1 MAAPQVARIELS
13 AGGVIFRRLAGGT
26 LEVLLIRDAYGNWGW
41 PKGHVEADESPEIA
55 ALRECSEETGLTR
68 LRVQERLGTTDWYFR
83 AGGKLIHKL
92 CDYFL
97 VESDAAESPSPQ
109 RAEGIQA
116 CCWQRLED
124 AATLLTYTNAR
135 QVLAAA
141 RERLACATPAVVGE
155 ATAPAERPVTAR
167 GK

>member
-1 MAAPQVARIELS
+1 MAAPQIARIELS
-13 AGGVIFRRLAGGT
+13 AGGVILRRLADEPS
-26 LEVLLIRDAYGNWGW
+26 EVLLIKDAYGNWGW
-41 PKGHVEADESPEIA
+41 PKGHVEAGESLEAA

-68 LRVQERLGTTDWYFR
+68 LRISERLGTTDWYFR
-83 AGGKLIHKL
+83 AGGTLIHKF

-97 VESDAAESPSPQ
+97 VESDAAESPSPR

-116 CCWQRLED
+116 CSWQRLEE

-141 RERLACATPAVVGE
+141 RERLARGRPAVVGE
-155 ATAPAERPVTAR
+155 ATAPAEWPVRAR